1 MLRKT
6 LITLTAVAALGAGS
20 TAMAAMRG
28 GMGAMHSSGMGAMHS
43 SGMGAMHSSG
53 MGAMHSGWR
62 GPGMAPMHS
71 GWRGPVGTFKGQP
84 IARHAFFHN
93 RFHRFHH
100 RNAFFFAAGFA
111 GPAYDSC
118 WVWTYAG
125 WRYVCGYPY
134 GY

>member
-6 LITLTAVAALGAGS
+6 LIALTAVAALSMGS
-20 TAMAAMRG
+20 SAAVAHG
-28 GMGAMHSSGMGAMHS
+28 GGHG
-43 SGMGAMHSSG
+43 
-53 MGAMHSGWR
+53 GWGGR
-62 GPGMAPMHS
+62 GMAPMHGSWGGRSMAMAPMRGNWS
-71 GWRGPVGTFKGQP
+71 GHPFTRSAV
-84 IARHAFFHN
+84 FHN

-111 GPAYDSC
+111 GPGYDSC
-118 WVWTYAG
+118 WVWTSWG

>member
-1 MLRKT
+1 MLRKI
-6 LITLTAVAALGAGS
+6 LIALTAVAALGVGS
-20 TAMAAMRG
+20 IAAAAHGHGSG
-28 GMGAMHSSGMGAMHS
+28 G
-43 SGMGAMHSSG
+43 
-53 MGAMHSGWR
+53 R
-62 GPGMAPMHS
+62 GMAPMQGS
-71 GWRGPVGTFKGQP
+71 LGGRSMAMAPMRGNWG
-84 IARHAFFHN
+84 ARPFTRRAVLHN